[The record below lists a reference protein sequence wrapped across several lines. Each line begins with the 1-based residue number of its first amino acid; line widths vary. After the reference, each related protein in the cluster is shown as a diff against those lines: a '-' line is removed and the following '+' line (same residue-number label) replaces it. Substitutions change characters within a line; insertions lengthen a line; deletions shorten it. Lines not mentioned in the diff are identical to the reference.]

1 MRDYLSKMS
10 IRGVMFI
17 IWLFM
22 AICWFVGWWLCLTG
36 LKEIVNLARQN
47 LGNSE
52 ILSLLEKN
60 FSKDLA
66 ICLITP
72 AVAVGGLWW
81 IASVMRGEA
90 QKVVEVAQKISN
102 KDLRV
107 DLDIPERSENEVH
120 IIGRAVKQIVE
131 NIRDILGYMRNTITR
146 FSQAADKFTRIVEQ
160 NVAAT
165 NETFDNIAQVA
176 NYMEKLKSQISN
188 INTSLAQL
196 TEAVN
201 EISRNANETSQA
213 ASKANEQAG
222 VTRKILNHLIQEI
235 ENIKASAGLIQNI
248 AEQTNLLALNAT
260 IEAARAGEAGK
271 SFAVVANEVKE
282 LSNNSAKSAD
292 EINERV
298 TALIDRG
305 QEMEKGMKQIEEVIS
320 ITNDRTINVASAVE
334 EQTSTISELANNV
347 SSIDKELG
355 TLKSVM
361 EELKRRAEEATK
373 MTEEIKSTSRE
384 LYQISEMLQG
394 EVVKYQV

>member
-120 IIGRAVKQIVE
+120 IIGKAVKQIVE

-176 NYMEKLKSQISN
+176 NYMERLKSQISN

>member
-120 IIGRAVKQIVE
+120 IIGKAVKQIVE

>member
-146 FSQAADKFTRIVEQ
+146 FSQAADKFTKIVEQ

-176 NYMEKLKSQISN
+176 NYMERLKSQISN

-222 VTRKILNHLIQEI
+222 VTRQILNHLIQEI

-347 SSIDKELG
+347 SSIDRELG

>member
-81 IASVMRGEA
+81 IGSVMRGEA

-120 IIGRAVKQIVE
+120 IIGKAVKQIVE

-347 SSIDKELG
+347 SSIDRELG